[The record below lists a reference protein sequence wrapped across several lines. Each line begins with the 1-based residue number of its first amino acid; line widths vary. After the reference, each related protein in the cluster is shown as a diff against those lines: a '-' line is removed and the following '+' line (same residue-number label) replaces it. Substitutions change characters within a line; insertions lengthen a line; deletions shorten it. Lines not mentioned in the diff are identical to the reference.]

1 MHTVAI
7 IQVRMGSTRLPG
19 KCMMDLDGEPMVG
32 HVYRRARKIVGV
44 DSVVVAYPMT
54 EENEPLMKFC
64 VSRRIPCFSGNEHDV
79 LNRFYWCARHNR
91 ADVIVRI
98 TGDCPLL
105 SPGESS
111 KVVLS
116 FLGKIASGR
125 DIHYLSNTHPVRVAA
140 KGEDTEC
147 FTWFALQE
155 AWKNARDQYS
165 REHVTP
171 YMKQHLI
178 CGKMNYLNPNHEENF
193 SVDTQE
199 DFENVHRILN
209 QLKEG
214 DGED

>member
-1 MHTVAI
+1 
-7 IQVRMGSTRLPG
+7 
-19 KCMMDLDGEPMVG
+19 MDLDGEPMIG
-32 HVYRRARKIVGV
+32 HVYRRACKIVGV
-44 DSVVVAYPMT
+44 DGVMVAYPMT
-54 EENEPLMKFC
+54 EDNAPLMKFC
-64 VSRRIPCFSGNEHDV
+64 VSRRIRCFSGSEDDV
-79 LNRFYWCARHNR
+79 LDRYYWCARHTR

-98 TGDCPLL
+98 TADCPLL
-105 SPGESS
+105 NPSESS

-125 DIHYLSNTHPVRVAA
+125 DIHYLSNIHPVRVAA

-147 FTWFALQE
+147 FTFYALQE
-155 AWKNARDQYS
+155 AWRNARDPYS

-193 SVDTQE
+193 SVDTL
-199 DFENVHRILN
+199 DDLKNVQGILD